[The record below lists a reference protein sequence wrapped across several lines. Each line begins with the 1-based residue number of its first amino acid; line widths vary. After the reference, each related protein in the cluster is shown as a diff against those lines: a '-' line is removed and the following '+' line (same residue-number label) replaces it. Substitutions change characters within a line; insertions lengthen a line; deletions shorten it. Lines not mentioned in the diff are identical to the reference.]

1 MISLLLVEDNPKE
14 ALVIKNMLKEGL
26 QNQFTLKHSRSLSDA
41 LDLIQQNQFQ
51 AIILDSH
58 LPDGK
63 SFESIPQF
71 LQFCP
76 DAPILI
82 LSGVEEEDQ
91 AIQAV
96 KSGVQDYLIKGQTSS
111 STLCRAIRYA
121 MERQRATR
129 RITQLAHYDHLTGLA
144 NRGLFY
150 ERLNCAVAR
159 CHRND
164 TAIALMFLDLD
175 HFKDINDSL
184 GHDCGDS
191 LLKTVAARI
200 KKCIREIDTGVRL
213 GGDEFAVLLEQIVSI
228 EDVASVAQ
236 RILHLLAQPVII
248 KQHQLHV
255 TGSLGITIYPWDS
268 ANPQEL
274 LSHADAAMYRAKAQG
289 GNTHQFYTAGM
300 KTAGL
305 DGSTLEMELSR
316 ALAKEEFLLH
326 YQPQMNLCTKQVIGM
341 EALLRWHHPY
351 QGLIGPN
358 QFIPQAEENGMI
370 IPIGEWVL
378 RTASKQAKYWEKQ
391 GFPAPHVAV
400 NLSARQIHQGN
411 LPALM
416 QDILQHSHLDPENL
430 KLELTETFLIH
441 ETEETIQTL
450 RELKAMG
457 IHLYI
462 DDFGAGYASLR
473 YLKSFPIDGIKLDQ
487 SLIQNLP
494 HSANDAAIVM
504 AVISLAKAL
513 GLQVIAEGV
522 ESQQQVDFLEEY
534 GCDAMQGYWIAPPLP
549 ANESTQHMVHM
560 A

>member
-1 MISLLLVEDNPKE
+1 MISLLLVEDDLKE
-14 ALVIKNMLKEGL
+14 ALVIRNMLKEGL
-26 QNQFTLKHSRSLSDA
+26 QNQFTLEHGLSLSDA

-63 SFESIPQF
+63 SFESILQF
-71 LQFCP
+71 MQFCP
-76 DAPILI
+76 DVPILI

-96 KSGVQDYLIKGQTSS
+96 KSGAQDYLIKGQTSS

-121 MERQRATR
+121 MERQKATQ

-175 HFKDINDSL
+175 HFKDINDTL
-184 GHDCGDS
+184 GHEYGDS

-255 TGSLGITIYPWDS
+255 TGSLGITIYPWDG
-268 ANPQEL
+268 ANSQEL

-289 GNTHQFYTAGM
+289 GNTYQFYTAGM

-326 YQPQMNLCTKQVIGM
+326 YQPQMNISTKQVIGM

-358 QFIPQAEENGMI
+358 HFIPQAEENGMI

-378 RTASKQAKYWEKQ
+378 RSASKQAKYWEKQ
-391 GFPAPHVAV
+391 GFPAPRVAV
-400 NLSARQIHQGN
+400 NLSARQIHQGH
-411 LPALM
+411 LPALI
-416 QDILQHSHLDPENL
+416 QDILKHSHLDPENL

-450 RELKAMG
+450 REIKAMG
-457 IHLYI
+457 VHLYI

-473 YLKSFPIDGIKLDQ
+473 YLKSFPVDGIKLDQ

-494 HSANDAAIVM
+494 HSTNDAAIVI

-522 ESQQQVDFLEEY
+522 ETQEQADFLEEH

-549 ANESTQHMVHM
+549 ANESAQHMVHM
-560 A
+560 

>member
-1 MISLLLVEDNPKE
+1 GN
-14 ALVIKNMLKEGL
+14 
-26 QNQFTLKHSRSLSDA
+26 A

-82 LSGVEEEDQ
+82 LSSVEEEEQ

-111 STLCRAIRYA
+111 STLCRAVRYA
-121 MERQRATR
+121 MERQRATQ

-175 HFKDINDSL
+175 HFKDINDTL

-228 EDVASVAQ
+228 EDVASIAQ
-236 RILHLLAQPVII
+236 RILQLLAQPVII

-305 DGSTLEMELSR
+305 DRSTLEMELSR
-316 ALAKEEFLLH
+316 ALSKEEFLLH

-358 QFIPQAEENGMI
+358 HFIPQAEENGMI

-416 QDILQHSHLDPENL
+416 QDILKHSHLDPEHL

-494 HSANDAAIVM
+494 HSTNDAAIVM
-504 AVISLAKAL
+504 AVISLAKAI

-522 ESQQQVDFLEEY
+522 ESQEQVDFLEEY

>member
-1 MISLLLVEDNPKE
+1 MIKLLLVEDDHKE
-14 ALVIKNMLKEGL
+14 ALKINNMLKEGL
-26 QNQFTLKHSRSLSDA
+26 QNQYTLEQRLSVSEA
-41 LDLIQQNQFQ
+41 LDLVQQETFH
-51 AIILDSH
+51 AIILDLH
-58 LPDGK
+58 LPKGQ

-71 LQFCP
+71 IQYCP
-76 DAPILI
+76 AAPILI
-82 LSGVEEEDQ
+82 LSGVEDEEQ
-91 AIQAV
+91 AIHAV
-96 KSGVQDYLIKGQTSS
+96 KSGAQDYLIKGQTSS

-121 MERQRATR
+121 MERHRATQ

-159 CHRND
+159 CNRND
-164 TAIALMFLDLD
+164 MAIALMFLDLD
-175 HFKDINDSL
+175 HFKAINDTL
-184 GHDCGDS
+184 GHECGDS
-191 LLKTVAARI
+191 LLKTVATRI

-213 GGDEFAVLLEQIVSI
+213 GGDEFAVLLEQIVSV
-228 EDVASVAQ
+228 EDVSAVAE
-236 RILHLLAQPVII
+236 RVLHLLAQPII
-248 KQHQLHV
+248 VNHHQFQV

-289 GNTHQFYTAGM
+289 GNNYQFYTAGM

-305 DGSTLEMELSR
+305 DGSTLKVELSR
-316 ALAKEEFLLH
+316 ALAKKEFLLH
-326 YQPQMNLCTKQVIGM
+326 YQPQMNLRTKQIIGM

-378 RTASKQAKYWEKQ
+378 RAASKQAKYWEKQ
-391 GFPAPHVAV
+391 GFPSPQVAV

-411 LPALM
+411 LPALIS
-416 QDILQHSHLDPENL
+416 DILKRSHLDPENL

-441 ETEETIQTL
+441 ETTDTLKTL

-457 IHLYI
+457 VHLFI

-473 YLKSFPIDGIKLDQ
+473 YLKSFPVDGIKLDQ
-487 SLIQNLP
+487 SLIQQLP
-494 HSANDAAIVM
+494 HNTNDAAIVQ
-504 AVISLAKAL
+504 AVISLGKAM

-522 ESQQQVDFLEEY
+522 ESQEQVDFLEEH

-549 ANESTQHMVHM
+549 AHESAQHMVQT
-560 A
+560 

>member
-1 MISLLLVEDNPKE
+1 MISLLLVEDDLKE
-14 ALVIKNMLKEGL
+14 ALVIRNMLKEGL
-26 QNQFTLKHSRSLSDA
+26 QNQFTLAHSLSLSDA

-63 SFESIPQF
+63 SFESILQF
-71 LQFCP
+71 MQFCP

-96 KSGVQDYLIKGQTSS
+96 KSGAQDYLIKGQTSS

-121 MERQRATR
+121 MERQRATQ

-175 HFKDINDSL
+175 HFKDINDTL
-184 GHDCGDS
+184 GHEYGDS

-289 GNTHQFYTAGM
+289 GNTYQFYTAGM

-316 ALAKEEFLLH
+316 ALAKDEFLLH
-326 YQPQMNLCTKQVIGM
+326 YQPQMNICTKQVIGM

-358 QFIPQAEENGMI
+358 HFIPQAEENGMI

-378 RTASKQAKYWEKQ
+378 RSASKQAKYWEKQ

-411 LPALM
+411 LPALI
-416 QDILQHSHLDPENL
+416 QDILKHSHLDPENL

-450 RELKAMG
+450 REIKAMG
-457 IHLYI
+457 VHLYI

-473 YLKSFPIDGIKLDQ
+473 YLKSFPVDGIKLDQ

-494 HSANDAAIVM
+494 HGTNDAAIVM

-522 ESQQQVDFLEEY
+522 ERQEQADFLEEH

-549 ANESTQHMVHM
+549 ANESAQHMVHM
-560 A
+560 

>member
-1 MISLLLVEDNPKE
+1 MISLLLVEDDPKE

-26 QNQFTLKHSRSLSDA
+26 QNQFTLKHSRSLSEA
-41 LDLIQQNQFQ
+41 LDLIQQNHFQ
-51 AIILDSH
+51 GIILDSH
-58 LPDGK
+58 LPGGK

-96 KSGVQDYLIKGQTSS
+96 KSGAQDYLIKGQTSS

-121 MERQRATR
+121 MERQRATQ

-175 HFKDINDSL
+175 HFKDINDTL

-191 LLKTVAARI
+191 LLKTVAVRI

-326 YQPQMNLCTKQVIGM
+326 YQPQMNICTKQVIGM

-358 QFIPQAEENGMI
+358 HFIPQAEENGMI

-378 RTASKQAKYWEKQ
+378 RKAGKQAKYWEKQ
-391 GFPAPHVAV
+391 GFPAPHIAV

-411 LPALM
+411 LPALI
-416 QDILQHSHLDPENL
+416 QDILKHSHLDPENL

-450 RELKAMG
+450 REIKALG

-473 YLKSFPIDGIKLDQ
+473 YLKSFPVDGIKLDQ

-494 HSANDAAIVM
+494 YSPNDAAIVI
-504 AVISLAKAL
+504 AVISLAKTL

-522 ESQQQVDFLEEY
+522 ELQEQADFLEEH

-560 A
+560 S

>member
-1 MISLLLVEDNPKE
+1 MIKLLLVEDDHKE
-14 ALVIKNMLKEGL
+14 ALRINNMLKEGL
-26 QNQFTLKHSRSLSDA
+26 QNQYTLEQRLSVSEA
-41 LDLIQQNQFQ
+41 LDLVQQETFQ
-51 AIILDSH
+51 AIILDLH
-58 LPDGK
+58 LPEGQ

-71 LQFCP
+71 IQYCP
-76 DAPILI
+76 EAPILI
-82 LSGVEEEDQ
+82 LSGVEDEAQ
-91 AIQAV
+91 AILAV
-96 KSGVQDYLIKGQTSS
+96 KSGAQDYLIKGQTSS

-121 MERQRATR
+121 IERHRATQ

-159 CHRND
+159 CNRND
-164 TAIALMFLDLD
+164 MAMALMFLDLD
-175 HFKDINDSL
+175 HFKAINDTL

-191 LLKTVAARI
+191 LLKTVATRI

-213 GGDEFAVLLEQIVSI
+213 GGDEFAVLLEQIVSV
-228 EDVASVAQ
+228 EDVSAVAE
-236 RILHLLAQPVII
+236 RILQLLAQPII
-248 KQHQLHV
+248 VNHHQFQI
-255 TGSLGITIYPWDS
+255 TGSLGVTIYPWDS
-268 ANPQEL
+268 ADPQEL
-274 LSHADAAMYRAKAQG
+274 LVHADAAMYRAKAQG
-289 GNTHQFYTAGM
+289 GNNYQFYTAGM

-305 DGSTLEMELSR
+305 DGSTLKVELSR
-316 ALAKEEFLLH
+316 ALAKKEFLLH
-326 YQPQMNLCTKQVIGM
+326 YQPQMNLRTKQIIGM

-378 RTASKQAKYWEKQ
+378 RAASKQAKYWEKQ
-391 GFPAPHVAV
+391 GFPTPHVAV

-411 LPALM
+411 LPALI
-416 QDILQHSHLDPENL
+416 QDILKRSHLDPENL

-441 ETEETIQTL
+441 ETDETLQTL

-457 IHLYI
+457 VHLYI

-473 YLKSFPIDGIKLDQ
+473 YLKSFPVDGIKLDQ
-487 SLIQNLP
+487 SLIQQLP
-494 HSANDAAIVM
+494 QSTNDAAIVQ
-504 AVISLAKAL
+504 AIISLGKAL

-522 ESQQQVDFLEEY
+522 ETQEQVDFLEEH

-549 ANESTQHMVHM
+549 ANESAQHMV
-560 A
+560 

>member
-14 ALVIKNMLKEGL
+14 ASVIKNMLKEGL
-26 QNQFTLKHSRSLSDA
+26 QNQFTLTHSRSLGNA

-58 LPDGK
+58 LSDGK

-82 LSGVEEEDQ
+82 LSSVEEEDQ

-96 KSGVQDYLIKGQTSS
+96 KSGAQDYLIKGQTSS
-111 STLCRAIRYA
+111 STLCRAVRYA
-121 MERQRATR
+121 MERQRATQ
-129 RITQLAHYDHLTGLA
+129 RITQLGHYDHLTGLA

-175 HFKDINDSL
+175 HFKDINDTL

-228 EDVASVAQ
+228 EDVASIAQ
-236 RILHLLAQPVII
+236 RILQLLAQPVII

-305 DGSTLEMELSR
+305 DRSTLEMELSR
-316 ALAKEEFLLH
+316 ALSKEEFLLH

-358 QFIPQAEENGMI
+358 HFIPQAEENGMI

-416 QDILQHSHLDPENL
+416 QDILKHSHLDPEHL

-494 HSANDAAIVM
+494 HSTNDAAIVM
-504 AVISLAKAL
+504 AVISLAKAI

-522 ESQQQVDFLEEY
+522 ESQEQVDFLEEY

>member
-1 MISLLLVEDNPKE
+1 MISLLLVEDDPKE

-26 QNQFTLKHSRSLSDA
+26 QNQFTLEHSRSLSHA
-41 LDLIQQNQFQ
+41 LDLLKQNQFQ
-51 AIILDSH
+51 GIILDSH

-71 LQFCP
+71 LQLCP

-82 LSGVEEEDQ
+82 LSSVEEEDQ

-96 KSGVQDYLIKGQTSS
+96 KSGAQDYLIKGQTSS

-121 MERQRATR
+121 MERQRATQ

-175 HFKDINDSL
+175 HFKDINDTL
-184 GHDCGDS
+184 GHECGDS

-248 KQHQLHV
+248 KPHQLHV
-255 TGSLGITIYPWDS
+255 TGSLGITIYPWDG
-268 ANPQEL
+268 ANSQEL

-289 GNTHQFYTAGM
+289 GNTYQFYTAGM

-358 QFIPQAEENGMI
+358 HFIPQAEENGMI

-411 LPALM
+411 LPALI
-416 QDILQHSHLDPENL
+416 QDILTHSHLDPENL

-441 ETEETIQTL
+441 ETDETIQTL
-450 RELKAMG
+450 REIKAMG
-457 IHLYI
+457 VHLYI

-473 YLKSFPIDGIKLDQ
+473 YLKSFPVDGIKLDQ

-494 HSANDAAIVM
+494 QSPNDAAIVI

-513 GLQVIAEGV
+513 GLLVIAEGV
-522 ESQQQVDFLEEY
+522 ETQEQADFLEEH

-560 A
+560 

>member
-1 MISLLLVEDNPKE
+1 MISLLLVEDDLKE
-14 ALVIKNMLKEGL
+14 ALVIRNMLKEGL
-26 QNQFTLKHSRSLSDA
+26 QNQFTLENSLSLSDA
-41 LDLIQQNQFQ
+41 LDLIQQNKFQ

-63 SFESIPQF
+63 SFESILQF
-71 LQFCP
+71 MQFCP
-76 DAPILI
+76 DIPILI
-82 LSGVEEEDQ
+82 LSGVEEEAQ

-96 KSGVQDYLIKGQTSS
+96 KSGAQDYLIKGQTSS

-121 MERQRATR
+121 MERQKATQ

-175 HFKDINDSL
+175 HFKDINDTL
-184 GHDCGDS
+184 GHEYGDS

-228 EDVASVAQ
+228 EDVAAVAH

-248 KQHQLHV
+248 KQHQLRV

-289 GNTHQFYTAGM
+289 GNTYQFYTAGM

-326 YQPQMNLCTKQVIGM
+326 YQPQMNICTKQVIGM

-358 QFIPQAEENGMI
+358 HFIPQAEENGMI

-378 RTASKQAKYWEKQ
+378 RSASKQAKYWEKQ

-400 NLSARQIHQGN
+400 NLSARQIHQGH
-411 LPALM
+411 LPELI
-416 QDILQHSHLDPENL
+416 QDILKHSHLDPENL

-450 RELKAMG
+450 REIRAMG
-457 IHLYI
+457 VHLYI

-473 YLKSFPIDGIKLDQ
+473 YLKSFPLDGIKLDQ

-494 HSANDAAIVM
+494 YSTNDAAIVL

-522 ESQQQVDFLEEY
+522 ERQEQADFLEEH
-534 GCDAMQGYWIAPPLP
+534 GCDAMQGFWIAPPLP
-549 ANESTQHMVHM
+549 ANESAQHMVHM
-560 A
+560 

>member
-14 ALVIKNMLKEGL
+14 VLVIKNMLKEGL

-213 GGDEFAVLLEQIVSI
+213 GGDEFAVLLEQI
-228 EDVASVAQ
+228 
-236 RILHLLAQPVII
+236 
-248 KQHQLHV
+248 
-255 TGSLGITIYPWDS
+255 
-268 ANPQEL
+268 
-274 LSHADAAMYRAKAQG
+274 
-289 GNTHQFYTAGM
+289 
-300 KTAGL
+300 
-305 DGSTLEMELSR
+305 
-316 ALAKEEFLLH
+316 
-326 YQPQMNLCTKQVIGM
+326 
-341 EALLRWHHPY
+341 
-351 QGLIGPN
+351 
-358 QFIPQAEENGMI
+358 
-370 IPIGEWVL
+370 
-378 RTASKQAKYWEKQ
+378 
-391 GFPAPHVAV
+391 
-400 NLSARQIHQGN
+400 
-411 LPALM
+411 
-416 QDILQHSHLDPENL
+416 
-430 KLELTETFLIH
+430 
-441 ETEETIQTL
+441 
-450 RELKAMG
+450 
-457 IHLYI
+457 
-462 DDFGAGYASLR
+462 
-473 YLKSFPIDGIKLDQ
+473 
-487 SLIQNLP
+487 
-494 HSANDAAIVM
+494 
-504 AVISLAKAL
+504 
-513 GLQVIAEGV
+513 
-522 ESQQQVDFLEEY
+522 
-534 GCDAMQGYWIAPPLP
+534 
-549 ANESTQHMVHM
+549 
-560 A
+560 

>member
-14 ALVIKNMLKEGL
+14 ASVIKNMLKEGL
-26 QNQFTLKHSRSLSDA
+26 QNQFTLTHSRSLGNA

-58 LPDGK
+58 LSDGK

-82 LSGVEEEDQ
+82 LSSVEEEDQ

-96 KSGVQDYLIKGQTSS
+96 KSGAQDYLIKGQTSS
-111 STLCRAIRYA
+111 STLCRAVRYA
-121 MERQRATR
+121 MERQRATQ

-175 HFKDINDSL
+175 HFKDINDTL

-228 EDVASVAQ
+228 EDVASIAQ
-236 RILHLLAQPVII
+236 RILQLLAQPVII

-305 DGSTLEMELSR
+305 DRSTLEMELSR
-316 ALAKEEFLLH
+316 ALSKEEFLLH

-416 QDILQHSHLDPENL
+416 QDILKHSHLDPEHL

-494 HSANDAAIVM
+494 HSTNDAAIVM
-504 AVISLAKAL
+504 AVISLAKAI

-522 ESQQQVDFLEEY
+522 ESQEQVDFLEEY

>member
-26 QNQFTLKHSRSLSDA
+26 QNQFTLKHSRSLSNA
-41 LDLIQQNQFQ
+41 LDLIQENQFQ

-82 LSGVEEEDQ
+82 LSSVEEEDQ

-111 STLCRAIRYA
+111 STLCRAVRYA
-121 MERQRATR
+121 MERQRATQ

-175 HFKDINDSL
+175 HFKDINDTL

-228 EDVASVAQ
+228 EDVASIAQ

-268 ANPQEL
+268 ANPQDL

-305 DGSTLEMELSR
+305 DRSTLEMELSR
-316 ALAKEEFLLH
+316 ALSKEEFLLH
-326 YQPQMNLCTKQVIGM
+326 YQPQMNLGTKQVIGM

-358 QFIPQAEENGMI
+358 HFIPQAEENGMI

-416 QDILQHSHLDPENL
+416 QDILKHTHLDPEHL

-494 HSANDAAIVM
+494 HSTNDAAIIM

-522 ESQQQVDFLEEY
+522 ESQEQVDFLEEY

>member
-121 MERQRATR
+121 MERQRATQ

-175 HFKDINDSL
+175 HFKDINDTL

-358 QFIPQAEENGMI
+358 HFIPQAEENGMI
-370 IPIGEWVL
+370 MPIGEWVL

-391 GFPAPHVAV
+391 GFPAPHVSV

-416 QDILQHSHLDPENL
+416 QDILKHSHLDPENL

-522 ESQQQVDFLEEY
+522 ESQEQVDFLEEH

-560 A
+560 S

>member
-1 MISLLLVEDNPKE
+1 MIKLLLVEDDHKE
-14 ALVIKNMLKEGL
+14 ALKINNMLKEGL
-26 QNQFTLKHSRSLSDA
+26 QNQYTLEQRLSVSEA
-41 LDLIQQNQFQ
+41 LDLVQQETFH
-51 AIILDSH
+51 AIILDLH
-58 LPDGK
+58 LPKGQ

-71 LQFCP
+71 IQYCP
-76 DAPILI
+76 AAPILI
-82 LSGVEEEDQ
+82 LSGVEDEEQ
-91 AIQAV
+91 AIHAV
-96 KSGVQDYLIKGQTSS
+96 KSGAQDYLIKGQTSS

-121 MERQRATR
+121 MERHRATQ

-159 CHRND
+159 CNRND
-164 TAIALMFLDLD
+164 MAIALMFLDLD
-175 HFKDINDSL
+175 HFKAINDTL
-184 GHDCGDS
+184 GHECGDS
-191 LLKTVAARI
+191 LLKTVATRI

-213 GGDEFAVLLEQIVSI
+213 GGDEFAVLLEQIVSV
-228 EDVASVAQ
+228 EDVSAVAE
-236 RILHLLAQPVII
+236 RVLHLLAQPII
-248 KQHQLHV
+248 VNHHQFQV

-289 GNTHQFYTAGM
+289 GNNYQFYTAGM

-305 DGSTLEMELSR
+305 DGSTLKVELSR
-316 ALAKEEFLLH
+316 ALAKKEFLLH
-326 YQPQMNLCTKQVIGM
+326 YQPQMNLRTKQIIGM

-378 RTASKQAKYWEKQ
+378 RAASKQAKYWEKQ
-391 GFPAPHVAV
+391 GFPSPQVAV

-411 LPALM
+411 LPALIS
-416 QDILQHSHLDPENL
+416 DILKRSHLDPENL
-430 KLELTETFLIH
+430 KLELTETFLIY
-441 ETEETIQTL
+441 ETTDTLKTL

-457 IHLYI
+457 VHLFI

-473 YLKSFPIDGIKLDQ
+473 YLKSFPVDGIKLDQ
-487 SLIQNLP
+487 SLIQQLP
-494 HSANDAAIVM
+494 HNTNDAAIVQ
-504 AVISLAKAL
+504 AVISLGKAM

-522 ESQQQVDFLEEY
+522 ESQEQVDFLEEH

-549 ANESTQHMVHM
+549 AHESAQHMVQT
-560 A
+560 

>member
-121 MERQRATR
+121 MERQRATQ

-248 KQHQLHV
+248 KQRQLHV

-358 QFIPQAEENGMI
+358 HFIPQAEENGMI

-416 QDILQHSHLDPENL
+416 QDILKHSHLDPENL

-522 ESQQQVDFLEEY
+522 ESQEQVDFLEEY

>member
-1 MISLLLVEDNPKE
+1 MIKLLLVEDNHQE
-14 ALVIKNMLKEGL
+14 ALRINNMLKEGL
-26 QNQFTLKHSRSLSDA
+26 QNQFTLEQRLSVSEA
-41 LDLIQQNQFQ
+41 LDLVQQHTFQ
-51 AIILDSH
+51 AIILDLH
-58 LPDGK
+58 LPEGQ
-63 SFESIPQF
+63 SFEAIPQF
-71 LQFCP
+71 IQYCP
-76 DAPILI
+76 GAPILI
-82 LSGVEEEDQ
+82 LSGVEDEEQ
-91 AIQAV
+91 AIRAV
-96 KSGVQDYLIKGQTSS
+96 KCGAQDYLIKGQTSS

-121 MERQRATR
+121 MERHRATQ

-159 CHRND
+159 CNRND
-164 TAIALMFLDLD
+164 MAMALMFLDLD
-175 HFKDINDSL
+175 HFKAINDTL
-184 GHDCGDS
+184 GHECGDS
-191 LLKTVAARI
+191 LLKTVATRI

-213 GGDEFAVLLEQIVSI
+213 GGDEFAVLLEQIISV
-228 EDVASVAQ
+228 EDVAAVAQ
-236 RILHLLAQPVII
+236 RILQLLAQPII
-248 KQHQLHV
+248 VNHHQLQV

-289 GNTHQFYTAGM
+289 GNNYQFYTAGM

-305 DGSTLEMELSR
+305 DGSTLEVELTR
-316 ALAKEEFLLH
+316 ALAKKEFLLH
-326 YQPQMNLCTKQVIGM
+326 YQPQMNLRTKEIIGM

-358 QFIPQAEENGMI
+358 HFIPQAEENGMI

-378 RTASKQAKYWEKQ
+378 RAASKQAKYWEKQ
-391 GFPAPHVAV
+391 GFSTSQVAV

-411 LPALM
+411 LPALI
-416 QDILQHSHLDPENL
+416 QSILKRSNLDPENL

-441 ETEETIQTL
+441 ETEETLQTL

-473 YLKSFPIDGIKLDQ
+473 YLKSFPVDGIKLDQ
-487 SLIQNLP
+487 SLIQHLP
-494 HSANDAAIVM
+494 HNTNDAAIVQ
-504 AVISLAKAL
+504 AIISLGKAL

-522 ESQQQVDFLEEY
+522 EKQEQADFLEEH

-549 ANESTQHMVHM
+549 AHESAQHLVQT
-560 A
+560 

>member
-96 KSGVQDYLIKGQTSS
+96 QSGVQDYLIKGQTSS

-121 MERQRATR
+121 MERQRATQ

-175 HFKDINDSL
+175 HFKDINDTL

-416 QDILQHSHLDPENL
+416 QDILKHSHLDPENL

-522 ESQQQVDFLEEY
+522 ESQEQVDFLEEY

>member
-41 LDLIQQNQFQ
+41 LALIQQNQFQ

-121 MERQRATR
+121 MERQRATQ

-358 QFIPQAEENGMI
+358 HFIPQAEENGMI

-416 QDILQHSHLDPENL
+416 QDILKHSHLDPENL
-430 KLELTETFLIH
+430 KLELTETFLIN

-494 HSANDAAIVM
+494 HSTNDAAIVM

-522 ESQQQVDFLEEY
+522 ESQEQVDFLEEH

-549 ANESTQHMVHM
+549 ANESAQHMVHM

>member
-1 MISLLLVEDNPKE
+1 MISLLLVEDDQKE
-14 ALVIKNMLKEGL
+14 ALVIRNMLKEGL
-26 QNQFTLKHSRSLSDA
+26 QNQFTLEHSLSLSDA

-63 SFESIPQF
+63 SFESILQF
-71 LQFCP
+71 MQFCP

-96 KSGVQDYLIKGQTSS
+96 KSGAQDYLIKGQTSS

-121 MERQRATR
+121 MERQRATQ

-175 HFKDINDSL
+175 HFKDINDTL
-184 GHDCGDS
+184 GHEYGDS
-191 LLKTVAARI
+191 LLKTAAARI

-228 EDVASVAQ
+228 EDVAAVAQ

-289 GNTHQFYTAGM
+289 GNTYQFYTAGM

-326 YQPQMNLCTKQVIGM
+326 YQPQMNICTKQVIGM

-358 QFIPQAEENGMI
+358 HFIPQAEENGMI

-378 RTASKQAKYWEKQ
+378 RSASKQAKYWEKQ

-411 LPALM
+411 LPALI
-416 QDILQHSHLDPENL
+416 QGILKHSHLDPENL

-450 RELKAMG
+450 REIKAMG
-457 IHLYI
+457 VHLYI

-473 YLKSFPIDGIKLDQ
+473 YLKSFPVDGIKLDQ
-487 SLIQNLP
+487 SLIEHLP
-494 HSANDAAIVM
+494 HSTNDAAIVM

-522 ESQQQVDFLEEY
+522 ERQEQADFLEEH

-549 ANESTQHMVHM
+549 ANESAQHMVHM
-560 A
+560 S

>member
-1 MISLLLVEDNPKE
+1 MISLLLVEDDLKE
-14 ALVIKNMLKEGL
+14 ALVIRNMLIEGL
-26 QNQFTLKHSRSLSDA
+26 QNQFTLEHSLSLSDA

-63 SFESIPQF
+63 SFESILQF
-71 LQFCP
+71 MQFCP

-96 KSGVQDYLIKGQTSS
+96 KSGAQDYLIKGQTSS

-121 MERQRATR
+121 MERQRATQ

-175 HFKDINDSL
+175 HFKDINDTL
-184 GHDCGDS
+184 GHEYGDS

-274 LSHADAAMYRAKAQG
+274 LSHSDAAMYRAKAQG
-289 GNTHQFYTAGM
+289 GNTYQFYTAGM

-326 YQPQMNLCTKQVIGM
+326 YQPQMNICTKQVIGM

-358 QFIPQAEENGMI
+358 HFIPQAEENGMI

-378 RTASKQAKYWEKQ
+378 RSASKQAKYWEKQ

-411 LPALM
+411 LPALI
-416 QDILQHSHLDPENL
+416 QDILKHSHLDPENL

-450 RELKAMG
+450 REIKAMG
-457 IHLYI
+457 VHLYI

-473 YLKSFPIDGIKLDQ
+473 YLKSFPVDGIKLDQ
-487 SLIQNLP
+487 SLVQNLP
-494 HSANDAAIVM
+494 HSTNDAAIVM

-522 ESQQQVDFLEEY
+522 ERQEQADFLEEH

-549 ANESTQHMVHM
+549 ANESAQHMVHM
-560 A
+560 

>member
-1 MISLLLVEDNPKE
+1 MISLLLVEDDLKE
-14 ALVIKNMLKEGL
+14 ALVIRNMLKEGL
-26 QNQFTLKHSRSLSDA
+26 QNQFTLEHSLSLSDA

-63 SFESIPQF
+63 SFESILQF
-71 LQFCP
+71 MQFCP

-96 KSGVQDYLIKGQTSS
+96 KSGAQDYLIKGQTSS

-121 MERQRATR
+121 MERQRATQ

-175 HFKDINDSL
+175 HFKDINDTL
-184 GHDCGDS
+184 GHEYGDS

-274 LSHADAAMYRAKAQG
+274 LSHSDAAMYRAKAQG
-289 GNTHQFYTAGM
+289 GNTYQFYTAGM

-326 YQPQMNLCTKQVIGM
+326 YQPQMNICTKQVIGM

-358 QFIPQAEENGMI
+358 HFIPQAEENGMI

-378 RTASKQAKYWEKQ
+378 RSASKQAKYWEKQ
-391 GFPAPHVAV
+391 GFHAPHVAV

-411 LPALM
+411 LPALI
-416 QDILQHSHLDPENL
+416 QDILKHSHLDPENL

-450 RELKAMG
+450 REIKAMG
-457 IHLYI
+457 VHLYI

-473 YLKSFPIDGIKLDQ
+473 YLKSFPVDGIKLDQ

-494 HSANDAAIVM
+494 HSTNDAAIVM

-522 ESQQQVDFLEEY
+522 ERQEQADFLEEH
-534 GCDAMQGYWIAPPLP
+534 GCDAMQGYWIAPPRP
-549 ANESTQHMVHM
+549 ANESAQHMVHM
-560 A
+560 

>member
-1 MISLLLVEDNPKE
+1 MIKLLLVEDDHKE
-14 ALVIKNMLKEGL
+14 ALMINNMLREGL
-26 QNQFTLKHSRSLSDA
+26 QNQYTLEQRLSVSEA
-41 LDLIQQNQFQ
+41 LDLAQRQSFQ
-51 AIILDSH
+51 AIILDLH
-58 LPDGK
+58 LPEGK
-63 SFESIPQF
+63 TFESIPQF
-71 LQFCP
+71 IQYCP
-76 DAPILI
+76 EAPILI
-82 LSGVEEEDQ
+82 LSGVEDEAK
-91 AIQAV
+91 AILAV
-96 KSGVQDYLIKGQTSS
+96 KSGAQDYLIKGQTSS

-121 MERQRATR
+121 MERHRATQ

-159 CHRND
+159 CNRND
-164 TAIALMFLDLD
+164 MAMALMFLDLD
-175 HFKDINDSL
+175 HFKSINDTL
-184 GHDCGDS
+184 GHECGDS
-191 LLKTVAARI
+191 LLKTVATRI

-213 GGDEFAVLLEQIVSI
+213 GGDEFAVLLEQIVSV
-228 EDVASVAQ
+228 EDVAAVAQ
-236 RILHLLAQPVII
+236 RVLQLLAQPII
-248 KQHQLHV
+248 VNHHQLQI

-289 GNTHQFYTAGM
+289 GNNYQFYTAGM

-305 DGSTLEMELSR
+305 DGSTLEVELSR
-316 ALAKEEFLLH
+316 ALAKKEFLLH
-326 YQPQMNLCTKQVIGM
+326 YQPQMNLATKQIIGM

-378 RTASKQAKYWEKQ
+378 RAASRQAKYWEKQ
-391 GFPAPHVAV
+391 GFAAPHVAV

-411 LPALM
+411 LPALI
-416 QDILQHSHLDPENL
+416 QDILKRTHLDPDNL

-441 ETEETIQTL
+441 ETDDTLQTL

-457 IHLYI
+457 VHLYI

-473 YLKSFPIDGIKLDQ
+473 YLKSFPVDGIKLDQ
-487 SLIQNLP
+487 SLIQQLP
-494 HSANDAAIVM
+494 NSPNDAAIVK
-504 AVISLAKAL
+504 AIISLGKAL

-522 ESQQQVDFLEEY
+522 ETQEQVDFLEEH

-549 ANESTQHMVHM
+549 AHESAQHMVHT
-560 A
+560 

>member
-1 MISLLLVEDNPKE
+1 MIRLLLVEDDHKE
-14 ALVIKNMLKEGL
+14 ALRINNMLKEGL
-26 QNQFTLKHSRSLSDA
+26 QNQYTLEQRLSVSEA
-41 LDLIQQNQFQ
+41 LDLVQQKTFQ
-51 AIILDSH
+51 AIILDLH
-58 LPDGK
+58 LSEGQ
-63 SFESIPQF
+63 SYEAIPQF
-71 LQFCP
+71 IQYCP
-76 DAPILI
+76 GAPILI
-82 LSGVEEEDQ
+82 LSGVEDEAQ
-91 AIQAV
+91 AIHAV
-96 KSGVQDYLIKGQTSS
+96 KSGAQDYLIKGQTSS

-121 MERQRATR
+121 MERHRATQ

-159 CHRND
+159 CNRND
-164 TAIALMFLDLD
+164 MAIALMFLDLD
-175 HFKDINDSL
+175 HFKTINDTL

-191 LLKTVAARI
+191 LLKTVATRI

-213 GGDEFAVLLEQIVSI
+213 GGDEFAVLLEQIVSV
-228 EDVASVAQ
+228 EDVSAVAE
-236 RILHLLAQPVII
+236 RILNLLAQPII
-248 KQHQLHV
+248 VNQHQLQI
-255 TGSLGITIYPWDS
+255 TGSLGVTIYPWDS

-289 GNTHQFYTAGM
+289 GNNYQFYTAGM

-305 DGSTLEMELSR
+305 DGSTLNVELGR
-316 ALAKEEFLLH
+316 ALAKKEFLLH
-326 YQPQMNLCTKQVIGM
+326 YQPQMDLRTKQIIGM

-378 RTASKQAKYWEKQ
+378 RAASKQAKYWEKQ

-411 LPALM
+411 LPALIE
-416 QDILQHSHLDPENL
+416 DILKRSHLDPENL

-441 ETEETIQTL
+441 ETDETLQTL
-450 RELKAMG
+450 CELKAMG
-457 IHLYI
+457 VHLYI

-473 YLKSFPIDGIKLDQ
+473 YLKSFPVDGIKLDQ
-487 SLIQNLP
+487 SLIQHLP
-494 HSANDAAIVM
+494 HNTNDAAIVQ
-504 AVISLAKAL
+504 AVISLGKAL

-522 ESQQQVDFLEEY
+522 ESQEQVDCLEDF

-549 ANESTQHMVHM
+549 ANESAQHMVQT
-560 A
+560 